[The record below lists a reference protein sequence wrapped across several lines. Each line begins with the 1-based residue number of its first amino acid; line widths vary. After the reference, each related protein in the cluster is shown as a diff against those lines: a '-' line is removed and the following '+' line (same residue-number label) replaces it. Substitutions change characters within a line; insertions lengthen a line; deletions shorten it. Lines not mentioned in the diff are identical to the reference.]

1 MRSSAAKLTLGAVA
15 WLAFAAAAFFVLY
28 SEQQLTDRRGALSAF
43 DVVARETSASL
54 ANLKSA
60 QQGYVAPGQ
69 GIGQWMSRVDAA
81 MTTLTERLDELQ
93 RTAAGTASRKT
104 LEEATGTLG
113 DLRAI
118 DKRARQYL
126 NSDQTL
132 MASDVIFSEGGETA
146 VIASRQVEAARQAE
160 YTAFG
165 ADESTIRRRQVYAA
179 SAAASIVALVIA
191 ALILL
196 PSPASEPIAIPAPT
210 TAVRGQLDAYAR
222 ASGLREDGE
231 GTNETGTVPV
241 VKPPRR
247 AGAEAPV
254 RAQEATTGSTEV
266 ASHRSDA
273 SGTPTEPP
281 RLAPDLPVS
290 PDLPREV
297 VPILTAT
304 ADLCTELNRVHDF
317 DEFTHLLERAAEVLD
332 ASGIV
337 IWVGG
342 PGASML
348 RPVLAHGYSPHALAR
363 MPRVPR
369 TGDNAAAAAFRTGK
383 LQIVLSRP
391 GVSSGALAAPML
403 TPNGCVGALTAEIK
417 NGGETSDGVQALASI
432 FASQLAGVLADS
444 VLQEQEDEIEDD
456 AQAPRTASA

>member
-15 WLAFAAAAFFVLY
+15 WLAFVTAAFFVLS
-28 SEQQLTDRRGALSAF
+28 SEQHLTERRGALSAF

-54 ANLKSA
+54 ASLKAA

-69 GIGQWMSRVDAA
+69 GIGLWMSRVDASL
-81 MTTLTERLDELQ
+81 TTLTARLEELR
-93 RTAAGTASRKT
+93 RTAAATESRKT
-104 LEEATGTLG
+104 LEEATATLA

-126 NSDQTL
+126 NTDQAL

-165 ADESTIRRRQVYAA
+165 TDESGVRRRQMYAA
-179 SAAASIVALVIA
+179 SGAIGVAAMIIA

-196 PSPASEPIAIPAPT
+196 PSGASTPIAIPAPT
-210 TAVRGQLDAYAR
+210 TATRGQLDAYAR
-222 ASGLREDGE
+222 ASGLREHGE
-231 GTNETGTVPV
+231 SSNEAPAVPV
-241 VKPPRR
+241 KPLHR
-247 AGAEAPV
+247 A
-254 RAQEATTGSTEV
+254 
-266 ASHRSDA
+266 SDA
-273 SGTPTEPP
+273 GPDARPAEP
-281 RLAPDLPVS
+281 RASVAPNPPVS
-290 PDLPREV
+290 PDLPREI
-297 VPILTAT
+297 VPILAAT
-304 ADLCTELNRVHDF
+304 ADLCIELNRVHHF
-317 DEFTHLLERAAEVLD
+317 DEFTHLLERASEVLD

-337 IWVGG
+337 IWVGA

-403 TPNGCVGALTAEIK
+403 TPNGCIGALTAEIK

-432 FASQLAGVLADS
+432 FASQLASVLGDS
-444 VLQEQEDEIEDD
+444 VLQEQEDEIEADT
-456 AQAPRTASA
+456 QAPRTASA

>member
-15 WLAFAAAAFFVLY
+15 WLAFAAAPFFVIS
-28 SEQQLTDRRGALSAF
+28 SEQQLTVRRGALSAF

-54 ANLKSA
+54 ASLKAA

-69 GIGQWMSRVDAA
+69 GIGQWMSRVDASLK
-81 MTTLTERLDELQ
+81 TLTERLEEL
-93 RTAAGTASRKT
+93 RRAAAATESRKT

-146 VIASRQVEAARQAE
+146 VIASRQVEAARQSE

-165 ADESTIRRRQVYAA
+165 TDESDVRRRQVLAA
-179 SAAASIVALVIA
+179 SAAGGVAALIIA

-196 PSPASEPIAIPAPT
+196 PSTTSAPIAIPEPT
-210 TAVRGQLDAYAR
+210 LATRGQLDAYAR
-222 ASGLREDGE
+222 ASGLREGGE
-231 GTNETGTVPV
+231 VAAAA
-241 VKPPRR
+241 PPQK
-247 AGAEAPV
+247 AASAVAEAP
-254 RAQEATTGSTEV
+254 S
-266 ASHRSDA
+266 
-273 SGTPTEPP
+273 EPP
-281 RLAPDLPVS
+281 TKRAAEPMA
-290 PDLPREV
+290 PDLPREI
-297 VPILTAT
+297 VPILAAT
-304 ADLCTELNRVHDF
+304 AELCAELNRVHEF
-317 DEFTHLLERAAEVLD
+317 DEFTHLLGRAAEVLD

-337 IWVGG
+337 IWVAA
-342 PGASML
+342 PGASLL

-391 GVSSGALAAPML
+391 GMSAGALAAPML
-403 TPNGCVGALTAEIK
+403 TPNGCIGALTAEIK

-444 VLQEQEDEIEDD
+444 VLQEQEDEVGDD
-456 AQAPRTASA
+456 TQVPRTASA